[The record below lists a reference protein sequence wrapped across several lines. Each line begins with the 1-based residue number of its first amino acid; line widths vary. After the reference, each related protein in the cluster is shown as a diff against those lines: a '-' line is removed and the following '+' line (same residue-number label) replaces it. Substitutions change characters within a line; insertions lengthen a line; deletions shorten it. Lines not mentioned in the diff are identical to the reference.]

1 MKRKNFIAAA
11 LLIASSQLA
20 SANIFGI
27 TDSIGANQGG
37 IIGGIIDDVGEGGAV
52 KYVSKF
58 QATYF
63 NNKCIG
69 SWFPT

>member
-1 MKRKNFIAAA
+1 MKLKNLIAAT

-20 SANIFGI
+20 SADIFGQP
-27 TDSIGANQGG
+27 DSIGAGQGG
-37 IIGGIIDDVGEGGAV
+37 IIGGIIGDVGEGGAV
-52 KYVSKF
+52 KYVSQF

>member
-11 LLIASSQLA
+11 LLIAASQLA
-20 SANIFGI
+20 SADIFGQP
-27 TDSIGANQGG
+27 DSISPGTGG
-37 IIGGIIDDVGEGGAV
+37 IIGGIIGDVGEGGAV